1 MVRTDAIASRMTGVV
16 SSERKAGLVQTK
28 VTVFLIRYMLQP
40 TLFPA
45 GKPAPGGA
53 KGVKFATCGGC
64 VPRLGPV
71 PGCSP
76 EVAEVH
82 D

>member
-1 MVRTDAIASRMTGVV
+1 MFYRRIVSV
-16 SSERKAGLVQTK
+16 SSALVAITAFGA
-28 VTVFLIRYMLQP
+28 TGARAANLILIRYMLQP

-53 KGVKFATCGGC
+53 KGAKFATCGGC